1 MSLKIDRVQL
11 EIVIQQ
17 DQARQKMIELEERM
31 RSANRELQKTKKQF
45 GETSEEYKKQT
56 EVIKQL
62 QQEYDNLYEEIGL
75 TNLSLRDLGKRQKDL
90 NAILRQLNPNTELY
104 KQYSEQLKEVNN
116 RIKELR
122 GTANETRFSLS
133 KLTDGFNK
141 YGAIAASAIA
151 GLTGITLTMRSCV
164 NEYAEMEEAQSQVIK
179 YTGLT
184 KDEVKELNEE
194 FKQMDTRTART
205 RLNELAGDAGKLGIS
220 TKEGVKEFVE
230 AADMINVALGEDL
243 GKEAITQIG
252 KLADMFGT
260 GDRSLKENMLAVG
273 SAVNSVAQNSSAAEP
288 YLVEFTAR
296 MGGVGKQANMAITDI
311 MGFASALD
319 QNMLR
324 SEMAS
329 TALSGLILKLYQEP
343 SKYAQLAGL
352 QVEEFTKLMSEDVNE
367 AVLTF
372 LEALNRM
379 GGMDKMAP
387 VLDKM
392 SLSGAE
398 AASVIS
404 ALAGNVEKVRKEQLG
419 ANQAFVEGTSVV
431 NEFSVQNSTVQAE
444 LDKAKK
450 RFSDIRVELGEQLLP
465 VMKYMVSTGSLTVKG
480 LSAVVSVLMENK
492 RVIVTVTSAIA
503 AYVLVVNGATLAKKA
518 YTVATK
524 AATTAT
530 NLFSKATKASPWG
543 LVISGVTAAIT
554 YFSMFRDE
562 TDKNTESQKN

>member
-243 GKEAITQIG
+243 GKEAITQI
-252 KLADMFGT
+252 
-260 GDRSLKENMLAVG
+260 
-273 SAVNSVAQNSSAAEP
+273 
-288 YLVEFTAR
+288 
-296 MGGVGKQANMAITDI
+296 
-311 MGFASALD
+311 
-319 QNMLR
+319 
-324 SEMAS
+324 
-329 TALSGLILKLYQEP
+329 
-343 SKYAQLAGL
+343 
-352 QVEEFTKLMSEDVNE
+352 
-367 AVLTF
+367 
-372 LEALNRM
+372 
-379 GGMDKMAP
+379 
-387 VLDKM
+387 
-392 SLSGAE
+392 
-398 AASVIS
+398 
-404 ALAGNVEKVRKEQLG
+404 
-419 ANQAFVEGTSVV
+419 
-431 NEFSVQNSTVQAE
+431 
-444 LDKAKK
+444 
-450 RFSDIRVELGEQLLP
+450 
-465 VMKYMVSTGSLTVKG
+465 
-480 LSAVVSVLMENK
+480 
-492 RVIVTVTSAIA
+492 
-503 AYVLVVNGATLAKKA
+503 
-518 YTVATK
+518 
-524 AATTAT
+524 
-530 NLFSKATKASPWG
+530 W
-543 LVISGVTAAIT
+543 
-554 YFSMFRDE
+554 
-562 TDKNTESQKN
+562 